1 MAKKLLIERWSPTI
15 CEAVEGEKKPGV
27 LLTIKGCVSGW
38 KKNRNGRTY
47 PRRLWEKAINA
58 DFVREQMALKNF
70 YGECDHPEDRLEPC
84 LQLTSHSITEF
95 EFDDTNEELI
105 AKIDILDT
113 PTGNILANLYKYSHN
128 LSFSTRGTGDVLP
141 GGEVDPDTYE
151 MFAIDA
157 VCRPSYPTATVSEL
171 SEGEKLIKES
181 FDALKD
187 VSDDEVIATI
197 NGYKNNLAEQQ
208 LLSKLVDMKLK
219 ERELIIHK

>member
-15 CEAVEGEKKPGV
+15 CEAVEESSKPGV

-38 KKNRNGRTY
+38 KRNRNGRTY
-47 PRRLWEKAINA
+47 SRELWEKAINA
-58 DFVREQMALKNF
+58 DFVKEQMALKNF
-70 YGECDHPEDRLEPC
+70 YGETDHPEDRLEPC
-84 LQLTSHSITEF
+84 LQLTSHSITDF
-95 EFDDTNEELI
+95 EFDDAKEELI

-113 PTGNILANLYKYSHN
+113 PTGNILANLYRYSHN

-157 VCRPSYPTATVSEL
+157 VARPSYPTATVSEL

-181 FDALKD
+181 FDSL
-187 VSDDEVIATI
+187 VEISDEQVKATI
-197 NGYKNNLAEQQ
+197 NSYKDKLSEQQ

-219 ERELIIHK
+219 EREFLR